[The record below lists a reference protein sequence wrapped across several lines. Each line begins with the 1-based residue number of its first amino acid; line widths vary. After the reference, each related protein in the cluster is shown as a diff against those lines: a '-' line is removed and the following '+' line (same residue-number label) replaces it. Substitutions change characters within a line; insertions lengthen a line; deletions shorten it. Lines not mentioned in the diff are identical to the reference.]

1 MGISNVLVEYDQLSV
16 KIFTTLSTNAL
27 DNISESAGQML
38 DVACLFFDKDVSKAI
53 IDFQKLYLEH
63 SNLDDIKGAIN
74 EEVDDIFERAQQNDL
89 SSSEESTSLL
99 EGHTIDELANIQK
112 DLEALIQQDDHIK
125 QRMVPV
131 MQCMQYEDLI
141 SNRIQRLILCWEY
154 MMILLR
160 KPKDF
165 DMDNALQRFHGFLSS
180 EDEHQQFFKH
190 VFKCEYQQQE
200 LKDVN
205 HDMTDINA
213 LLERIFEFSHVSLN
227 DCIVQTQ
234 QAFDELIVLLDLVTG
249 ESSDVSYLFSDKNEN
264 LLDIKGILSSSQ
276 GDHSHDQALNIIKE
290 IADARAKH
298 SAEAAELIQ
307 SFMVALQSQ
316 DIIRQNIENIGH
328 VHQTWDAFRPK
339 VKSQS
344 DLPASDLVDFGQKLI
359 DNMTSHPEHVI
370 IAGFMP
376 GVDSGSKG
384 DDSVFF

>member
-1 MGISNVLVEYDQLSV
+1 MPASPHLIEYDNLSM
-16 KIFTTLSTNAL
+16 KLMTALAGNAL
-27 DNISESAGQML
+27 NNISSSAGKML
-38 DVACLFFDKDVSKAI
+38 DVACFFFDQDISNSLLN
-53 IDFQKLYLEH
+53 FHKLYLENGH
-63 SNLDDIKGAIN
+63 LDEHKDDINQQAD
-74 EEVDDIFERAQQNDL
+74 EIFAAAQGLNC
-89 SSSEESTSLL
+89 ESVKLDFDETSQKK
-99 EGHTIDELANIQK
+99 IAELANVQK
-112 DLEALIQQDDHIK
+112 ELEALIQQDNLIK
-125 QRMVPV
+125 ERMVPV

-213 LLERIFEFSHVSLN
+213 LLERIFEFSYVSLN

-264 LLDIKGILSSSQ
+264 LLDIKEVLSNKKN
-276 GDHSHDQALNIIKE
+276 DHSHDQVLNIIKE
-290 IADARAKH
+290 ISEIRAKH
-298 SAEAAELIQ
+298 SAEAAEIIQ

-344 DLPASDLVDFGQKLI
+344 DLPASDLVDFGQSLI
-359 DNMTSHPEHVI
+359 DKMTSHPEHVI
-370 IAGFMP
+370 IAGFIP
-376 GVDSGSKG
+376 GVESGSKG
-384 DDSVFF
+384 DESVFF